1 MQKFY
6 EDIMEYIK
14 SIKFDDLEA
23 HYAKCA
29 SISNESD
36 EIKNLFYRSSE
47 LENGENVDNVERD
60 SNN

>member
-14 SIKFDDLEA
+14 SIKFDDMEA
-23 HYAKCA
+23 HYAQCA

-36 EIKNLFYRSSE
+36 EIKNLFKNSS
-47 LENGENVDNVERD
+47 DNVINKNDFERD
-60 SNN
+60 CNN